1 MQTWILK
8 SEYPIDELI
17 NYCNSIQLEYKKLDD
32 CHLYV
37 ISNDKKIDENILDKI
52 DIIDDKDQYYNYI
65 NHDNISAN
73 VSTTFTPL
81 QLASIYKF
89 PVGDG
94 TGQKIGIIELGGGY
108 AMSDITTYLHNLGV
122 LTTPNIIDVSVNG
135 AQNNPGLSDDDMEVV
150 LDLEIIV
157 SLVPKAEIRM
167 YFAPNSI
174 SGFYNAILDAIND
187 GCKIIS
193 ISWGLRESGYGN
205 TNLTNFNNLFLY
217 ATQQGVTILVA
228 SGDNGS
234 SDGGSGLNVDFP
246 SSSPY
251 VVACGGTTLIANNNV
266 RVSETVWNNNAS
278 SSAGGGGISSFFNK
292 PSYQN
297 NISILT
303 TKRGVPD
310 IAANANPN
318 TGYQIYYRGQ
328 NVVVGGTSAVSPL
341 ISALLGRIN
350 QVTST
355 NVGFINPLLYN
366 NKSVC
371 YDVISGNNGFYNAG
385 TAYDCC
391 SGIGVIDA
399 ERLLNLF
406 TGNPVPTA
414 SFTYV
419 INNLS
424 VNFTNTSVNGT
435 TYLWNFG
442 DSVTSVLTSPSHIYS
457 AESPSSTGSAG
468 NYNVS
473 LQATNANGTN
483 TVSHAIIVSTLTA
496 DFTWQIVSRLK
507 RKVQFKTT
515 STNVT
520 YKWGYQNYIF
530 STVKNPTLI
539 FNRSGTYNIT
549 LTIIKNNVSSV
560 VTKQIVV

>member
-8 SEYPIDELI
+8 SDVQIDELI
-17 NYCNSIQLEYKKLDD
+17 TYCNSINLECKKLDD
-32 CHLYV
+32 RHLYV
-37 ISNDKKIDENILDKI
+37 GKYNIDKNILNKI

-73 VSTTFTPL
+73 VSSTFTPL

-89 PVGDG
+89 PIGNG

-108 AMSDITTYLHNLGV
+108 ARSDITTYLHNLGITD
-122 LTTPNIIDVSVNG
+122 TTNIIDVSVNG

-174 SGFYNAILDAIND
+174 SGFYNAILTAIND

-228 SGDNGS
+228 SGDAGS

-266 RVSETVWNNNAS
+266 RVSETVWNNNS
-278 SSAGGGGISSFFNK
+278 SSAGGGGISSFFSK

-297 NISILT
+297 DISILT

-328 NVVVGGTSAVSPL
+328 NVVVGGTSAVAPL

-355 NVGFINPLLYN
+355 NVGFINQLLYN

-385 TAYDCC
+385 TSYDCC

-406 TGNPVPTA
+406 IPTLPTA
-414 SFTYV
+414 SFTYI

-442 DSVTSVLTSPSHIYS
+442 DSVTSTLTSPSHTYL
-457 AESPSSTGSAG
+457 SSG

-473 LQATNANGTN
+473 LQATNTNGTN
-483 TVSHAIIVSTLTA
+483 TVSHAIIVSTLYA

-507 RKVQFKTT
+507 RKVQFNA
-515 STNVT
+515 SSNNVT
-520 YKWGYQNYIF
+520 YKWGFQNYIF

-549 LTIIKNNVSSV
+549 LTIIKNNVSSTI
-560 VTKQIVV
+560 TKQIVV

>member
-8 SEYPIDELI
+8 SDCQIDELI
-17 NYCNSIQLEYKKLDD
+17 NYCKSLQLECKKLDD
-32 CHLYV
+32 RHLYV
-37 ISNDKKIDENILDKI
+37 GKYDKIDKNILDKI

-73 VSTTFTPL
+73 ISTTFTPL

-89 PVGDG
+89 PIGDG

-108 AMSDITTYLHNLGV
+108 AMSDINTYLNNLGV
-122 LTTPNIIDVSVNG
+122 VNTSNIIDVNVNG
-135 AQNNPGLSDDDMEVV
+135 AQNNPGLSDDDLEVV

-174 SGFYNAILDAIND
+174 SGFYNAILAAIND

-228 SGDNGS
+228 SGDAGS

-251 VVACGGTTLIANNNV
+251 VVACGGTTLTANNNV
-266 RVSETVWNNNAS
+266 RVSETVWNNNS
-278 SSAGGGGISSFFNK
+278 YSSAGGGGISSFFNK

-297 NISILT
+297 GISILT

-310 IAANANPN
+310 ISANANPN

-341 ISALLGRIN
+341 ISALLARIN
-350 QVTST
+350 QVAST

-385 TAYDCC
+385 TSYDCC

-406 TGNPVPTA
+406 NGNPTP

-435 TYLWNFG
+435 SYIWNFG
-442 DSVTSVLTSPSHIYS
+442 DSVTSVLTSPSHTYS
-457 AESPSSTGSAG
+457 SAG

-473 LQATNANGTN
+473 LQAINTNGTN
-483 TVSHAIIVSTLTA
+483 TVSHTIAVSTLNA

-507 RKVQFKTT
+507 RKVQFTAT
-515 STNVT
+515 SNNVT

-530 STVKNPTLI
+530 STFKNPTLI

-549 LTIIKNNVSSV
+549 LTIFKNNVSSTI
-560 VTKQIVV
+560 TKQIVV